1 MKTLLLLACFI
12 SFVGAADEP
21 DAPGKA
27 TPAAAAKPGEYRL
40 VWDND
45 AQEGNKTSIVVGS
58 AVGLR
63 NLATV
68 TSKNKD
74 DEVLVSY
81 PAIAYL
87 DSHKVMHVD
96 GRGAPLSE
104 PHEEG
109 YSPDSFT
116 IAVDGKV
123 VTLDDNE
130 NGGTG
135 KLVSNPDGQPKL

>member
-21 DAPGKA
+21 AAPGKA
-27 TPAAAAKPGEYRL
+27 TPAAAAKSGEYRL
-40 VWDND
+40 LWDND
-45 AQEGNKTSIVVGS
+45 AQEGNKTSVVVGS

-68 TSKNKD
+68 TTKNKD
-74 DEVLVSY
+74 GEVLVSY

-87 DSHKVMHVD
+87 DKNKVMHVD

-104 PHEEG
+104 PHEDG
-109 YSPDSFT
+109 YSPDSFA
-116 IAVDGKV
+116 IAADGKV
-123 VTLDDNE
+123 DILDDNE